1 MTKKSAS
8 CSHFDSALARYA
20 ERERGFASSCQAGKS
35 GFSEEVQIYA
45 VGGRGALTAVNFSRF
60 GIIIRPVPAALQ
72 RSGQRRYP
80 MTSLARHPEANI
92 VRLQLRQNRVL
103 RHMTRDELE
112 QLEPLLDVADY
123 AKGALL
129 ENQGD
134 SSMQQYFILDGILK
148 RVVSNAAGKE
158 MILRFAAETEI
169 DTSYAAWRLKTTIP
183 YSIRAVT
190 RVRTA
195 QLSMEEWAAFV
206 ERHPLI
212 KSQFEFEVMKLMSEV
227 MAHTITLHLLDAPGR
242 VARFMRKHA
251 ALIERVPKKELASYL
266 NLSPE
271 TLSRLKRRG
280 KIDLL

>member
-1 MTKKSAS
+1 
-8 CSHFDSALARYA
+8 
-20 ERERGFASSCQAGKS
+20 
-35 GFSEEVQIYA
+35 
-45 VGGRGALTAVNFSRF
+45 
-60 GIIIRPVPAALQ
+60 
-72 RSGQRRYP
+72 
-80 MTSLARHPEANI
+80 MTSLARHPEAKI
-92 VRLQLRQNRVL
+92 VRLQLRQNQVL
-103 RHMTRDELE
+103 RHMAREVWDE
-112 QLEPLLDVADY
+112 LEPLLDITDY

-169 DTSYAAWRLKTTIP
+169 DTSYAAWRLKTPIP

-206 ERHPLI
+206 ERHPPV
-212 KSQFEFEVMKLMSEV
+212 KNQFEFEVMKLMSEV

-251 ALIERVPKKELASYL
+251 ELLERVPKKELACYL

-280 KIDLL
+280 KISLQ